1 VHDSTPLYISIV
13 VESLSWNL
21 YNPWFISLITF
32 SNLISLVGLSSFGG
46 LNDPQ
51 ADSNIIITDTITM
64 GSMEMIFLMFIL
76 FN

>member
-1 VHDSTPLYISIV
+1 VHDSTPLYIRIV

-32 SNLISLVGLSSFGG
+32 SNLISLVGLSSVGG

-64 GSMEMIFLMFIL
+64 GSIEMIFLMFII
-76 FN
+76 